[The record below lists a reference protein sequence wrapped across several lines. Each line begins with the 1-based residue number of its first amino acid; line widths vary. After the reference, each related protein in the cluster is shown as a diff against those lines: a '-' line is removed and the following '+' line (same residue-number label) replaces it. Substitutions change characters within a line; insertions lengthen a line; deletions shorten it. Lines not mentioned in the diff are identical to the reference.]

1 MTSIRPNK
9 MSLFIPRERLYRVFP
24 HPWSSLLLRWAVLL
38 LFLIAILLGCTA
50 TESTPSP
57 TPASTTPAPTPS
69 PDEPTPGATARPLSF
84 DINADMYVRQVQEGV
99 FVVTHAFP
107 WPGNSMLVEMQ
118 NADLVLVDTPYTPQ
132 ATKELLDW
140 AKAQFSQ
147 REIVAINTGY
157 HYDNLGGNGY
167 LVEAG
172 IPVYGSELT
181 AQLLEER
188 GAEMRSM
195 TLSWL
200 EAPQQERY
208 YQAHESLPYVPPTHL
223 FALEQGLELE
233 FGDETVQVYY
243 PGPSHAP
250 DNVVVYFPTRKLLFG
265 GCMAWPESVRD
276 LARFDFDVLV
286 PGHGERFDPGLL
298 EHTINLLVAFHE

>member
-1 MTSIRPNK
+1 LN
-9 MSLFIPRERLYRVFP
+9 ER
-24 HPWSSLLLRWAVLL
+24 
-38 LFLIAILLGCTA
+38 
-50 TESTPSP
+50 
-57 TPASTTPAPTPS
+57 
-69 PDEPTPGATARPLSF
+69 F

-99 FVVTHAFP
+99 FVITHAFP
-107 WPGNSMLVEMQ
+107 WPGNSMLVEMH

-140 AKAQFSQ
+140 VKVQFGQ
-147 REIVAINTGY
+147 REVVAINTGF
-157 HYDNLGGNGY
+157 HYDNLGGNAY

-172 IPVYGSELT
+172 IPVYGSDLT
-181 AQLLEER
+181 VQLLEER

-195 TLSWL
+195 TLAWL
-200 EAPQQERY
+200 EAPHQERY
-208 YQAHESLPYVPPTHL
+208 YQAHESLPYVPPTHP

-243 PGPSHAP
+243 PGPSHSP

-265 GCMAWPESVRD
+265 GCMIIGGNQVGNTSDADLEAWPESVRD

-286 PGHGERFDPGLL
+286 PGHGNRLDAGLL